1 MRVLLRIVPLLFVT
15 SVWSQQLERTDLDET
30 PPTFSSEVE
39 LVLLDVS
46 VKDSDGGFVSGLTE
60 DNFIVTENGVP
71 QKITSFVASDAP
83 VTVGLVVDMSGSM
96 TPKRYEV
103 IRGAIEFVR
112 ASNPQDEVFVVNF
125 NDSPWLGLPESTP
138 FSFNIE
144 ELRGALSLKP
154 PQGRT
159 ALYDAL
165 GMGLKHLEQGR
176 QEKKTLV
183 VISDGGD
190 NASKL
195 SFQEALRLAQESMAT
210 IYTIGIYD
218 LYDKDRNPGVLK
230 DLSKAT
236 GGEAFFPKRVEEV
249 LGVCQKIATDIRNR
263 YTIGYVPQH
272 AKHDGSFRK
281 IRVGAVAENR
291 GKLTV
296 RTRTG
301 YYSPAERSAEAQ

>member
-1 MRVLLRIVPLLFVT
+1 MRVLTGIAPLLFLAGAWT
-15 SVWSQQLERTDLDET
+15 QLWCIDFEET

-46 VKDSDGGFVSGLTE
+46 VKDSDGRFVSGLTE
-60 DNFIVTENGVP
+60 DDFIVTENGVP

-112 ASNPQDEVFVVNF
+112 ASNPEDEVFVVNF
-125 NDSPWLGLPESTP
+125 NDAPWLGLPEGTP
-138 FSFNIE
+138 FSFNID

-165 GMGLKHLEQGR
+165 SMGLKHLEQGR
-176 QEKKTLV
+176 QEKKALV

-190 NASKL
+190 NASQL
-195 SFQEALRLAQESMAT
+195 SFAEALRQAQESMAT

-230 DLSKAT
+230 ELSRTT

-249 LGVCQKIATDIRNR
+249 LEACQKIAKDIRNR
-263 YTIGYVPQH
+263 YTIGYVPHH
-272 AKHDGSFRK
+272 AKHDGSFHK
-281 IRVGAVAENR
+281 IRVGAVAKNR

-296 RTRTG
+296 RTRAG
-301 YYSPAERSAEAQ
+301 YYLPAEQSAKTQ